1 MVHLDFRRFH
11 ARMKWQKKGDMLC
24 HLTKL
29 PVSADTKKTKGLN
42 DDTWKPATNIYGA
55 WPIQGGCQSEQ
66 LSLPVCVVAFQLLS
80 KLGGHG
86 GHLLRVG
93 WAGPQ
98 LMASSTGEML
108 INHGIIIESVV
119 PTLTQPLLPVRA
131 PGFQA
136 LSPAW

>member
-1 MVHLDFRRFH
+1 MPDH
-11 ARMKWQKKGDMLC
+11 AGMKWQKKGDVLC

-86 GHLLRVG
+86 GHGGHLLRVG
-93 WAGPQ
+93 WAFPQ

-108 INHGIIIESVV
+108 INHGIIIDSVV
-119 PTLTQPLLPVRA
+119 TQL
-131 PGFQA
+131 
-136 LSPAW
+136 